1 MELFSN
7 LLPPSGR
14 QRSFYVQLLVLF
26 GCGFPLVLPATF
38 KLGFLPALG
47 GHSGH
52 ESRSKYHVGAFID
65 ALQYVNKEILSN
77 VMGENH
83 TLNYTYIDN
92 RGSTLESIRA
102 MTEMYNDN
110 VSAFIGPEDT
120 CVVEA
125 RIAAAWNL
133 PMVNFVST
141 LFYFL
146 GPKRIYKA

>member
-1 MELFSN
+1 MDILSN
-7 LLPPSGR
+7 TFPSSR
-14 QRSFYVQLLVLF
+14 RERSFYLQLMVLLSW
-26 GCGFPLVLPATF
+26 GFPIVLPATF

-47 GHSGH
+47 GHAGH
-52 ESRSKYHVGAFID
+52 EGRSKYHVGAFID
-65 ALQYVNKEILSN
+65 ALNYANEEILSN
-77 VMGENH
+77 VSGKSH
-83 TLNYTYIDN
+83 KLTYKYIDN

-110 VSAFIGPEDT
+110 VCAFIGPEDT

-141 LFYFL
+141 PF
-146 GPKRIYKA
+146 